1 MEIPLSPLSLLL
13 FRNDASPIL
22 VLYAMTA
29 ILVEWLL
36 FFALVAA
43 VGGASYFAM
52 LYLTPLGRRIR
63 ETRNR
68 ELIDNEAELTC
79 PIHGAVADGQLVR
92 LPSGARICPFCYR
105 EAAQGKIE

>member
-1 MEIPLSPLSLLL
+1 
-13 FRNDASPIL
+13 
-22 VLYAMTA
+22 MTA
-29 ILVEWLL
+29 ILLEWLL
-36 FFALVAA
+36 FFALVGA
-43 VGGASYFAM
+43 VGGASYLAM

-68 ELIDNEAELTC
+68 ELIDREADLTC
-79 PIHGAVADGQLVR
+79 PIHGTVADGELVR